1 MKRFLVL
8 SLAALCVAALVP
20 QTLSAGVGLKG
31 GFALSKFSV
40 TDSGAPDFM
49 NMPAPV
55 GGLFFS
61 FGLGPLSIQPEIFY
75 ARMGAKSEFEG
86 ATLKYQ
92 LDYVYAPVLLKMKVI
107 PAGPVRPVIFAGGYY
122 SYLLNAKGVMTFEGE
137 TEEGDL
143 DDMFKKS
150 DYGVVGGVGLEFKLP
165 GILFTIEG
173 RYNFGLANIAA
184 EGEEGEGKNRSMMA
198 LVGIAF

>member
-1 MKRFLVL
+1 MKRFLFL
-8 SLAALCVAALVP
+8 SLAALCVAALLP
-20 QTLSAGVGLKG
+20 QTLTAGVGLKG
-31 GFALSKFSV
+31 GFALSKF
-40 TDSGAPDFM
+40 TTNETEAPDFM
-49 NMPAPV
+49 NLPAPV

-61 FGLGPLSIQPEIFY
+61 FGLGPLSIQPEILY
-75 ARMGAKSEFEG
+75 ARMGAKAEMEG
-86 ATLKYQ
+86 AVLKYQ

-122 SYLLNAKGVMTFEGE
+122 SYLLNAKGVLTYEGGS
-137 TEEGDL
+137 EEGDV

-173 RYNFGLANIAA
+173 RYNYGLANIASG
-184 EGEEGEGKNRSMMA
+184 EGAEGKNSSMMA
-198 LVGIAF
+198 LVGLAF